1 MKTLTDILQAPRFS
15 DLTLL
20 TKGVATEVIITS
32 VEITETPDI
41 ANFTSTD
48 TLLLTTAM
56 YYKNRQYELKELIDS
71 LTKVGV
77 AGLVIKLGRFI
88 DEVDEDVIRYA
99 QKKNFPLLSIPGT
112 KPLGAEMQKLSSFIN
127 NTKTEQISYAL
138 DIQKQFSNLIIN
150 DAPLDKI
157 ITELGNILCCPVL
170 LLNPFK
176 EVLAHSKDFE
186 QIKITDSSLIEQL
199 MDLTSFKQKSTT
211 RFVQMDA
218 QTKVEVAIFPI
229 KSNNYF
235 PYYLVVLS
243 PEKIP
248 YPVSEFTIEQALLIL
263 SFVLLKNEKIEA
275 SQKQIKSD
283 YFYNL
288 VERQEHKITDT
299 KRWMAYDI
307 HFGIRFSHF
316 YQIIYV
322 SLKNEGE
329 HAHYVKLNEEKMNL
343 AYLWLNDKLSE
354 YFEDAVIFPEKNSH
368 NLVILL
374 QNKVDL
380 DKVGET
386 LGIVNQLLLQRLP
399 IEIVFS
405 CGQACENFDKISTS
419 LVEAKLM
426 FEERRSKDIDDL
438 FIAYRPKG
446 ILNLFD
452 NLHDDE
458 IKYFCEHI
466 LKELAYPIDPMYQE
480 LRKTLKTFLDNQCEI
495 TKTANTLF
503 VHRNTV
509 KYRIDNCESI
519 LGMKV
524 NVPKNSLNL
533 RLALELSEDRT

>member
-1 MKTLTDILQAPRFS
+1 MKTLTDILKAPRFS

-199 MDLTSFKQKSTT
+199 MDLNSFKQKSTT

-466 LKELAYPIDPMYQE
+466 LKELAYPVDPMYQE

>member
-56 YYKNRQYELKELIDS
+56 YYKNRQYELKELINS

-466 LKELAYPIDPMYQE
+466 LKELAYPVDPMYQE

>member
-1 MKTLTDILQAPRFS
+1 MKTLTDILKAPRFS

-56 YYKNRQYELKELIDS
+56 YYKNRQYELKELINS

-199 MDLTSFKQKSTT
+199 MDLNSFKQKSTT

-466 LKELAYPIDPMYQE
+466 LKELAYPVDPMYQE

>member
-1 MKTLTDILQAPRFS
+1 MKTLTDILKAPRFS

-56 YYKNRQYELKELIDS
+56 YYKNRQYELKELINS

-466 LKELAYPIDPMYQE
+466 LKELAYPVDPMYQE

>member
-56 YYKNRQYELKELIDS
+56 YYKNRQYELKELINS

-199 MDLTSFKQKSTT
+199 MDLNSFKQKSTT

-466 LKELAYPIDPMYQE
+466 LKELAYPVDPMYQE

>member
-211 RFVQMDA
+211 RFVQMDG